1 VSEAVPQSCWQ
12 PTAAL
17 TFDTA
22 AAMREEARRVLTDG
36 ALRIDLGSVPEAD
49 STALALLLDVCREAA
64 VRRQTIDI
72 VGMPAGLRSLADL
85 YGVTEL
91 LPTRESNDA

>member
-12 PTAAL
+12 PTTAL

-22 AAMREEARRVLTDG
+22 AAMREDARRVLTDG
-36 ALRIDLGSVPEAD
+36 ALRIDLSGVPEAD
-49 STALALLLDVCREAA
+49 SAALALLLDVCREAA
-64 VRRQTIDI
+64 VRHQAIDI
-72 VGMPAGLRSLADL
+72 VSMPAGLRSLADL

-91 LPTRESNDA
+91 LPTGDSTAA

>member
-1 VSEAVPQSCWQ
+1 MSEAVPQSCWQ

-36 ALRIDLGSVPEAD
+36 ALRIDLGQVPQAD
-49 STALALLLDVCREAA
+49 SAALALLLDICREAA
-64 VRRQTIDI
+64 ARQQAVDI
-72 VGMPAGLRSLADL
+72 VGMPAGLRSLAEL
-85 YGVTEL
+85 YGVAEL
-91 LPTRESNDA
+91 LPMRESAVA